1 MHVNANV
8 LTRVFQIKAG
18 GKFGTAFT
26 IEVHERLYLVTAK
39 QVVEELPE
47 MSARVLVTRQATHK
61 ELIVNVLR
69 PNEPATD
76 VAVLT
81 SAEYIS
87 PTLPLEPTM
96 DGIQIGQDVYFLGF
110 AFGISYLVSSE
121 GYPFPLVK
129 QGTLSAADFGGPTK
143 IIHVDGFNN
152 PGFSGGPIIFNAQ
165 GSNDLKVAGVVGAY
179 RLQEEKVRYV
189 SQYQTRET
197 DLAVMTNSGILVG
210 YSIDHALN
218 LIATR
223 PESRSGEAGKHVQ
236 ARSTAR
242 QQQRHDEPYVKAF
255 LLTDARHYVA
265 SAEPSRSR
273 YSVSS

>member
-1 MHVNANV
+1 MPVTANV

-18 GKFGTAFT
+18 DKIGTAFT
-26 IEVHERLYLVTAK
+26 IEVHERQYLVTAK
-39 QVVEELPE
+39 HVVEELPE
-47 MSARVLVTRQATHK
+47 MSARVLVTRQAMHK

-81 SAEYIS
+81 LAEYIS

-110 AFGISYLVSSE
+110 AFGISNLVSSE

-129 QGTLSAADFGGPTK
+129 QGTLSAADFAGPTK
-143 IIHVDGFNN
+143 IIYVDGF
-152 PGFSGGPIIFNAQ
+152 S
-165 GSNDLKVAGVVGAY
+165 AY

-197 DLAVMTNSGILVG
+197 DLVAMTNSGILVG

-218 LIATR
+218 LIANKT
-223 PESRSGEAGKHVQ
+223 
-236 ARSTAR
+236 
-242 QQQRHDEPYVKAF
+242 
-255 LLTDARHYVA
+255 
-265 SAEPSRSR
+265 
-273 YSVSS
+273 